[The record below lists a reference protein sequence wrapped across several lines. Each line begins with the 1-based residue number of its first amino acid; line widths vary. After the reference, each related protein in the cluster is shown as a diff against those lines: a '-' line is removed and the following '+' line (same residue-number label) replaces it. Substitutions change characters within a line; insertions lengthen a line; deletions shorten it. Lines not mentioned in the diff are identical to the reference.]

1 MKFWSWLGLGISD
14 FGLGLGLVNDKISL
28 QNVMLNIME
37 DDQSL
42 GEVNATIGTSDTSH
56 QFHVPV
62 KERQAPSPPSQEEN
76 SVVELYGGPVTIS
89 THELPAP
96 YGCR

>member
-1 MKFWSWLGLGISD
+1 MKFWSGLGLGISD

-76 SVVELYGGPVTIS
+76 SVEELYGAPLVSGRK
-89 THELPAP
+89 LPF
-96 YGCR
+96 